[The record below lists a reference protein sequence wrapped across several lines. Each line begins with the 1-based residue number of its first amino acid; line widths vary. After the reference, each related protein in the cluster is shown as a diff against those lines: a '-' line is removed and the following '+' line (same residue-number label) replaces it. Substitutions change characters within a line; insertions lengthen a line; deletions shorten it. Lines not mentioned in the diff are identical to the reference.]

1 MLLMNKPQNTTIN
14 RTGPE
19 MLEELRVL
27 NAHLATPGL
36 TGDAIGPLQAK
47 RDELHTQFSKAA
59 DYALAL
65 SQETGVTFLNPL
77 EEVETQDALGT
88 EQPAPEK
95 IDIWKLLTPE
105 QRAKAKREITRL
117 AGEFGRD
124 KTEFDLIMSKI
135 VDQDGNEIAPVLKVI
150 HTATKGIDLGNN
162 PNKDY
167 DPKRNWG
174 NSVAETKRLNLSGIT
189 LEDAAA
195 LAAVNPEINEWVWL
209 TGEAKRADRRSAPVA
224 YVYESQTG
232 RGMRD
237 RQIDYRYVAFRPAVV
252 IA

>member
-105 QRAKAKREITRL
+105 QRAKAKQEITRL
-117 AGEFGRD
+117 AGEFKRPED
-124 KTEFDLIMSKI
+124 EFDLIISKI
-135 VDQDGNEIAPVLKVI
+135 VDENDNVIADVFKVM

-162 PNKDY
+162 PKKDY
-167 DPKRNWG
+167 DPKRNWDS
-174 NSVAETKRLNLSGIT
+174 SVAETKRLNLSGIT
-189 LEDAAA
+189 LEDAVA
-195 LAAVNPEINEWVWL
+195 LAAANPEINEWVWL
-209 TGEAKRADRRSAPVA
+209 TGEAKRAGRVSAPIAVVDGSRARRSLCV
-224 YVYESQTG
+224 
-232 RGMRD
+232 
-237 RQIDYRYVAFRPAVV
+237 RQGSSRRIAFRPAVV
-252 IA
+252 ID